1 LARNGR
7 TGWSGGQSPRI
18 THKSRY
24 CSFAYSALACFR
36 RGISGVGIFPEG
48 EEVFVGGERPCAQI
62 AYRFVALQVKVFP
75 HRDNEVGVF
84 ASVLEVK
91 KAIPV

>member
-1 LARNGR
+1 M
-7 TGWSGGQSPRI
+7 
-18 THKSRY
+18 
-24 CSFAYSALACFR
+24 
-36 RGISGVGIFPEG
+36 SGVGIFPEG